1 METNIFN
8 AALLSFGEQAAAS
21 SGKYH
26 PQSGF
31 SLEVWRTA
39 DELFKAGELVTVST
53 TALVLP
59 AAHKASNV
67 SVELSAW
74 RKYHGIKAGV

>member
-1 METNIFN
+1 METNTFN
-8 AALLSFGEQAAAS
+8 AALLSFGEKAAALT
-21 SGKYH
+21 GKYH

-53 TALVLP
+53 AALVLP
-59 AAHKASNV
+59 ASHKASNV